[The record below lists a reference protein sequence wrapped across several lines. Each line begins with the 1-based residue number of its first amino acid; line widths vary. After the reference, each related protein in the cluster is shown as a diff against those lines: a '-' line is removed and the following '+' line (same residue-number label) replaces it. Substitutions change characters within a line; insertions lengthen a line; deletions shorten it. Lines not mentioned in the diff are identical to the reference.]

1 MYSTITLF
9 NDKIRLSVYREYSKM
24 SNKKIAVIYLFF
36 FIIPYILCLSIIG
49 VSYNSLVLHALTWRI
64 IVGGIVGA
72 FGMFAVKV
80 IAQRPVLIMYRSS
93 TRKILKDLLNFFI
106 LERSKLVISANL
118 AVDFCLSVL
127 SIYLVA
133 KFLPL
138 TVILGRT
145 LGWLVLLLVIS
156 LTLASYLEFESL
168 SIYTEKKK

>member
-1 MYSTITLF
+1 
-9 NDKIRLSVYREYSKM
+9 M

-36 FIIPYILCLSIIG
+36 FIIPYILCLTIIG

-64 IVGGIVGA
+64 VVGGIVGA

-93 TRKILKDLLNFFI
+93 TRKILKELLNFFI

-118 AVDFCLSVL
+118 AVDFCLSVA

-133 KFLPL
+133 KFMPL
-138 TVILGRT
+138 TFILGRT
-145 LGWLVLLLVIS
+145 LGWLVLILVIS

-168 SIYTEKKK
+168 SIYSEKKK

>member
-1 MYSTITLF
+1 MYSTIKLF
-9 NDKIRLSVYREYSKM
+9 NDKIGLSVYRENSNM

-64 IVGGIVGA
+64 VVGGIVGA

-93 TRKILKDLLNFFI
+93 TRKILKGLLNFFI
-106 LERSKLVISANL
+106 LERSRLVIGANL
-118 AVDFCLSVL
+118 LVDFCLSVV

-133 KFLPL
+133 TFMPL
-138 TVILGRT
+138 TVVLGRT
-145 LGWLVLLLVIS
+145 LGWLVLILVIS

>member
-1 MYSTITLF
+1 
-9 NDKIRLSVYREYSKM
+9 M
-24 SNKKIAVIYLFF
+24 SNKKIAVIYVFF

-49 VSYNSLVLHALTWRI
+49 VAYNSLVLHAITRRI
-64 IVGGIVGA
+64 VVGGIVGA

-93 TRKILKDLLNFFI
+93 TVKVLKELLNFFI
-106 LERSKLVISANL
+106 LERSKVVIGANL
-118 AVDFCLSVL
+118 LVDFCLSIA

-133 KFLPL
+133 KFIPL

-156 LTLASYLEFESL
+156 LTLASYMEFESL
-168 SIYTEKKK
+168 SIYNEKKK

>member
-1 MYSTITLF
+1 
-9 NDKIRLSVYREYSKM
+9 M
-24 SNKKIAVIYLFF
+24 SNKKIAIIYLFF

-64 IVGGIVGA
+64 IIGGIVGA

-93 TRKILKDLLNFFI
+93 TKKLLKGLLNFFI
-106 LERSKLVISANL
+106 LERSRLVISANL
-118 AVDFCLSVL
+118 LVDFILSTL

-138 TVILGRT
+138 TNILGTT
-145 LGWLVLLLVIS
+145 LGWLVFLLTIS

-168 SIYTEKKK
+168 SIYTDKKK

>member
-1 MYSTITLF
+1 MYSTIQLF
-9 NDKIRLSVYREYSKM
+9 NAKIRLSVYREYSKM

-64 IVGGIVGA
+64 VVGGIIGA

-93 TRKILKDLLNFFI
+93 TQKVLKGLLNFFI
-106 LERSKLVISANL
+106 LERSRFVISANL
-118 AVDFCLSVL
+118 LVDFCLSTA

-133 KFLPL
+133 KFMPL

-145 LGWLVLLLVIS
+145 LGWLVLILVLS